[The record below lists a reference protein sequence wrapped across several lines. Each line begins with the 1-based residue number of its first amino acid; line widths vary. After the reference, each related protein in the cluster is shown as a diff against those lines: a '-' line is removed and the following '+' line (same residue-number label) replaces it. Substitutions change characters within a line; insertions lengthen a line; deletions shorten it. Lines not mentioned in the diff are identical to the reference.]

1 MMLEQLKHLLVALLL
16 LLLVAT
22 VCETLDPGKEK
33 EQMRHGKSKF
43 VVPTLFPLSAPAN
56 IRQVCCLTLFVH
68 YPSIC
73 LMIFGVPHCLSTL

>member
-43 VVPTLFPLSAPAN
+43 GAHPLLLSPPATKGTDETCKN
-56 IRQVCCLTLFVH
+56 
-68 YPSIC
+68 
-73 LMIFGVPHCLSTL
+73 

>member
-43 VVPTLFPLSAPAN
+43 GAHPFSSVRS
-56 IRQVCCLTLFVH
+56 RQ
-68 YPSIC
+68 
-73 LMIFGVPHCLSTL
+73 